1 MAHII
6 CGTYHCQK
14 IIQIDEDEGSKEFKD
29 LVPKKLINKNIFD
42 NCILMGVDKTRYFIN
57 GEYCKLKT
65 FSPSKYKEK
74 TILVLTTR
82 ERHYLRVACGYT
94 NIKIMALEKE
104 LPFLEKIKFL
114 NDAKRN
120 YYYLERKFS
129 KCKAL
134 YGRPFSY
141 FSSYFFNKIVRKIK
155 KISELDQQF
164 ALTQLGG
171 IQEVFKLTDLREN
184 RKIITYD
191 FNSMYPSCI
200 ANTLFPDPSKLKYK
214 KFNCVYDINK
224 KIGYGVYHVL
234 LIGPKDEFIKKFH
247 SIKYFYLTKAYIF
260 QIKDDDV
267 IETLLHTNE
276 IEFYT
281 KHFHEIKIIEG
292 VYSEEGI
299 RHPLANTIKKLY
311 KRRLTARKNKN
322 KELESYIKQQ
332 LTICCSSTK
341 VSRKERA
348 SLKPR
353 DIDAVFEFLDSTLG
367 IGIPEHM
374 PRSIYL
380 HKLTSRNKFSFR
392 NDGDNIVFEYPCYL
406 SSGQVSS
413 FSSYLFAEAR
423 VKMLNTLEY
432 IMKFPECLPEICYVN
447 VDSVH
452 ISVPSEYAEK
462 IKKYMVEGKLADTYE
477 DNANNSPQLGKLK
490 LEHEVDKGIW
500 LSPGRYWLI
509 KDNKLES
516 YVNALMNIKR
526 IHAIATPVKTFDIR
540 RTIDENLVFLSQ
552 KKLTIGGCLS
562 FSKKLSSTNDESNQ
576 IFERFFFENIKDYK
590 KIDETIEDEKLK
602 SRSRILAVYHSINEN
617 YGDKTKNTK
626 K

>member
-1 MAHII
+1 
-6 CGTYHCQK
+6 
-14 IIQIDEDEGSKEFKD
+14 
-29 LVPKKLINKNIFD
+29 
-42 NCILMGVDKTRYFIN
+42 
-57 GEYCKLKT
+57 
-65 FSPSKYKEK
+65 
-74 TILVLTTR
+74 
-82 ERHYLRVACGYT
+82 
-94 NIKIMALEKE
+94 
-104 LPFLEKIKFL
+104 
-114 NDAKRN
+114 
-120 YYYLERKFS
+120 
-129 KCKAL
+129 
-134 YGRPFSY
+134 
-141 FSSYFFNKIVRKIK
+141 
-155 KISELDQQF
+155 
-164 ALTQLGG
+164 
-171 IQEVFKLTDLREN
+171 
-184 RKIITYD
+184 
-191 FNSMYPSCI
+191 
-200 ANTLFPDPSKLKYK
+200 
-214 KFNCVYDINK
+214 
-224 KIGYGVYHVL
+224 
-234 LIGPKDEFIKKFH
+234 
-247 SIKYFYLTKAYIF
+247 
-260 QIKDDDV
+260 
-267 IETLLHTNE
+267 
-276 IEFYT
+276 
-281 KHFHEIKIIEG
+281 
-292 VYSEEGI
+292 
-299 RHPLANTIKKLY
+299 
-311 KRRLTARKNKN
+311 
-322 KELESYIKQQ
+322 
-332 LTICCSSTK
+332 
-341 VSRKERA
+341 
-348 SLKPR
+348 
-353 DIDAVFEFLDSTLG
+353 
-367 IGIPEHM
+367 
-374 PRSIYL
+374 
-380 HKLTSRNKFSFR
+380 
-392 NDGDNIVFEYPCYL
+392 
-406 SSGQVSS
+406 VSS